1 MERFNKYSH
10 YILVAIL
17 LIFAFFILYFSYSN
31 NNKDNILKVAFLDVG
46 QGDAIYIEAPNG
58 KQMLIDAGGG
68 PIVLP
73 QLAKVMPF
81 GDRTLDMLIVT
92 NPDMDHMGGFIDV
105 LENYTARK
113 ILEPGTRK
121 DTQIYK
127 RLEQSIVKHSLEKVI
142 ARRGM
147 HIILDEERDIYFDIL
162 FPDRDVS
169 SWSPNDGSIVG
180 RLVYGEQS
188 FMFMGD
194 ASKYTELLIKQ
205 NEDPLT
211 LVSNVLKVGHHGSRT
226 STSEL
231 WLEVVDPDLAVIS
244 AGRSNKYSHPHQ
256 DILNRLKSF
265 TTPYIGT
272 FQNGT
277 ILMKTDGRNLTY

>member
-1 MERFNKYSH
+1 MKRFRQYLPF
-10 YILVAIL
+10 ILVIIL
-17 LIFAFFILYFSYSN
+17 FLIAFFVWQSLGKGKGSN
-31 NNKDNILKVAFLDVG
+31 IMKVAFLDIG

-58 KQMLIDAGGG
+58 KQMLIDAGTG

-81 GDRTLDMLIVT
+81 GDRSIDMLIVT
-92 NPDMDHMGGFIDV
+92 NPDMDHMGGFVDV
-105 LENYTARK
+105 LESYAVGQ
-113 ILEPGTRK
+113 ILEPGTPK
-121 DTQIYK
+121 DTLIYK
-127 RLEQSIVKHSLEKVI
+127 KLQQSIVDKGVKKVI

-147 HIILDEERDIYFDIL
+147 HIVLDSEKNVYLDIL

-169 SWSPNDGSIVG
+169 TWSPNDGSIVG

-188 FMFMGD
+188 FMLMGD
-194 ASKYTELLIKQ
+194 ASKFTELLVKQ

-211 LVSNVLKVGHHGSRT
+211 LQSDVLKVGHHGSRT
-226 STSEL
+226 SSSEL
-231 WLEVVDPDLAVIS
+231 WLGVIDPDLAVIS
-244 AGRSNKYSHPHQ
+244 AGRSNRYNHPHQ

-265 TTPYIGT
+265 NIPYIGT

-277 ILMKTDGRNLTY
+277 IIMKTDGVSLSY